1 METEYEPAM
10 TPEIALV
17 LAVLAVTVF
26 LFVTEVLRVD
36 VVAILVMLALGWL
49 QLVTPQQAFSGLAS
63 NAVVSIIAVMIL
75 GYGVDHSGLMNRVIK
90 PIMRFAGKSEPRL
103 IGAVSGVVGGMSAFM
118 QNVGAAAL
126 FLPAMLRIAKRTH
139 IPASR
144 LLMPMGFAAILGGT
158 LSMVGSSPLII
169 LNDLMQAGGQE
180 KFGLFSVTPLGLI
193 LLGAGIAYF
202 MIAGKF
208 VLPAKTGVDSGETQ
222 QRELIDS
229 WQLPTLIHEL
239 RVPPASA
246 LIGKTREEAGMETGY
261 QLHLI
266 ALADEDE
273 ILYAPWRHAHFAA
286 GQVLA
291 VIGEQDDVERFSTG
305 WGLDLHETVERFE
318 ALQNPTAAGY
328 AELFVAPRSSL
339 AGKSIRDIGFRRLYK
354 VEPLL
359 LLSGDDAV
367 RGDFSDRPLHSGDTI
382 VVHGR
387 WTELKVLARD
397 RDFVVATPVEAED
410 IDESKAWFAG
420 LCFVGAIGLAL
431 SGATLS
437 MALMSGAL
445 AMILLRV
452 ISIDDAYRSVDWR
465 TVFLLAGL
473 IPLGVAMEKT
483 GAASYV
489 AHQMML
495 VLSGGHTFLIL
506 LAIATLT
513 TLFSLFMSN
522 VAATVLLVPLVIELS
537 ALAGI
542 DPRGAVLLVGVSASN
557 SFILPTHQ
565 VNALLMGPGGYRNA
579 DYMRAGGGMTLLFLG
594 IAVSYIYLFHV

>member
-1 METEYEPAM
+1 M

-26 LFVTEVLRVD
+26 LFVTEALRVD
-36 VVAILVMLALGWL
+36 VIAILIMLALGWL

-75 GYGVDHSGLMNRVIK
+75 GYGVDRSGLMNRVIK
-90 PIMRFAGKSEPRL
+90 PIMRFAGRSEPRL
-103 IGAVSGVVGGMSAFM
+103 IGTVSGVVGGISAFM

-139 IPASR
+139 IPVSR

-180 KFGLFSVTPLGLI
+180 KFGLFSVTPLGLV
-193 LLGAGIAYF
+193 LLGAGIVYF
-202 MIAGKF
+202 MLAGKY
-208 VLPAKTGVDSGETQ
+208 VLPAKTGEDTSGKQ
-222 QRELIDS
+222 QRELIES
-229 WQLPTLIHEL
+229 WQLPTHIHEL
-239 RVPPASA
+239 LVPPGSA
-246 LIGKTREEAGMETGY
+246 LIGKTREETGMETGY
-261 QLHLI
+261 KLHLI
-266 ALADEDE
+266 ALADGDE

-291 VIGEQDDVERFSTG
+291 LIGERHEAERFATE
-305 WGLDLHETVERFE
+305 WALDLSETVERFE

-328 AELFVAPRSSL
+328 AELILAPRSSL
-339 AGKSIRDIGFRRLYK
+339 AGKSIRDISFRRSYR

-359 LLSGDDAV
+359 LLSAGQAE
-367 RGDFSDRPLHSGDTI
+367 RGDFSDRPLRPGDAI

-387 WTELKVLARD
+387 WSELKTLAHD

-410 IDESKAWFAG
+410 IDESKAWVAG
-420 LCFVGAIGLAL
+420 LCFAGAIGLAL

-437 MALMSGAL
+437 IALMSGAL

-452 ISIDDAYRSVDWR
+452 VSIDDAYRSVDWR

-473 IPLGVAMEKT
+473 IPLGVAMEST

-495 VLSGGHTFLIL
+495 VLTGGHTLLIL

-537 ALAGI
+537 ELAGI
-542 DPRGAVLLVGVSASN
+542 DPRGAALLVGVSASN

-594 IAVSYIYLFHV
+594 IAVGYIYLFHV